1 MNSESEISLIILS
14 DNLQSVIEKINDIK
28 DIHDFELEYVSD
40 DKINDTYFDSQSF
53 ILHKKKFALRIRN
66 KNDIL
71 QITLKGPPKSEVH
84 NITRQEDEYEW
95 SKDSFEKICDH
106 LKEIMDIDKKEIG
119 KYFDK
124 DPLKTLG
131 QIGFREI
138 HTHTNNR
145 KVFHITKANDSTK
158 EVISELDID
167 NVIYHL
173 KFDQNLFDISVIDI
187 ELEKKGKT
195 NEYQAITK
203 TMINHLKERLG
214 SDAIREWKYGKL
226 NLGKGLEK
234 LCKENESN
242 EYVNS
247 KGYLKLN
254 ALDKIKEFVDK
265 GII

>member
-1 MNSESEISLIILS
+1 MNSESEVSLIILS
-14 DNLQSVIEKINDIK
+14 DNLRSVIDKITDIK
-28 DIHDFELEYVSD
+28 DIPDFELEHVSD
-40 DKINDTYFDSQSF
+40 VKINDTYFDSQSF
-53 ILHKKKFALRIRN
+53 ILHKKKYALRIRN
-66 KNDIL
+66 ENDIL
-71 QITLKGPPKSEVH
+71 QITLKGPPKYDGH
-84 NITRQEDEYEW
+84 NITRQEEEYEW
-95 SKDSFEKICDH
+95 SKDSFDKMCDH
-106 LKEIMDIDKKEIG
+106 LKEIMDIDKKEVG

-124 DPLKTLG
+124 NPLKTLG
-131 QIGFREI
+131 HLGFREI
-138 HTHTNNR
+138 HKHTNNR
-145 KVFHITKANDSTK
+145 KVFHITKTDGSSK

-173 KFDQNLFDISVIDI
+173 KFGQNLFDISVINI

-195 NEYQAITK
+195 NDYQKITK

-214 SDAIREWKYGKL
+214 SDVTREWKCGKL

-234 LCKENESN
+234 LYKENELN
-242 EYVNS
+242 DYINS

>member
-1 MNSESEISLIILS
+1 MILILTVNLLFYIKKSLPYALEIKMI
-14 DNLQSVIEKINDIK
+14 
-28 DIHDFELEYVSD
+28 FW
-40 DKINDTYFDSQSF
+40 
-53 ILHKKKFALRIRN
+53 
-66 KNDIL
+66 

-124 DPLKTLG
+124 NPLKTLG

-138 HTHTNNR
+138 HTHINNR

-195 NEYQAITK
+195 NEYHAVIK

-214 SDAIREWKYGKL
+214 SDAIREWEYGKL

-254 ALDKIKEFVDK
+254 ALDKIKEFVDE